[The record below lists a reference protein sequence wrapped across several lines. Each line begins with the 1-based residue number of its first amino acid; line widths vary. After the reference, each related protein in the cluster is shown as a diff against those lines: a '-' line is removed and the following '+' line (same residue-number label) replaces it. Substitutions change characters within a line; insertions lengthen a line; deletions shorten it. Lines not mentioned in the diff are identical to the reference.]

1 MSTVQPIRNRDQI
14 NLMKKILKGE
24 SSRNHLL
31 FTFGI
36 NVGLRISDILKFT
49 IDDIVTNKGKVK
61 DFVEIYEQKTKKH
74 KRFVFSDVVK
84 KAIKSYLD
92 SLDQYKIND
101 YLFKSRE
108 GKNKPLSRF
117 MAYRI
122 LDNAA
127 QEAGI
132 DDSIGTHTMRKT
144 FGYWA
149 YKRGT
154 DISLLQDIFNHST
167 PQVTL
172 RYIGITQDQKDQVYI
187 TSDL

>member
-1 MSTVQPIRNRDQI
+1 MATVQPIRDKDQI
-14 NLMKKILKGE
+14 NLMKKVLKAE
-24 SSRNHLL
+24 SPRNYLL

-49 IDDIVTNKGKVK
+49 IGDVATSKGKVK
-61 DFVEIYEQKTKKH
+61 DFVEIYEQKTNKH

-84 KAIKSYLD
+84 KAIKNYLD
-92 SLDQYKIND
+92 SLDTYDPKD

-108 GKNKPLSRF
+108 GKNKALSRF

-127 QEAGI
+127 QQAGI
-132 DDSIGTHTMRKT
+132 NDSIGTHTMRKT
-144 FGYWA
+144 FGYHA

-154 DISLLQDIFNHST
+154 DITLLMDIFNHSS

-187 TSDL
+187 SSDL